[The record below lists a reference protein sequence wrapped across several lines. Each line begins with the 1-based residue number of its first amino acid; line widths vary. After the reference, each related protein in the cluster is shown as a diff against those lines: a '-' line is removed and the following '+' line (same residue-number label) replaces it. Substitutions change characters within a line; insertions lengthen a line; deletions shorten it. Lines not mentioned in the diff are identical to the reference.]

1 MLFELLPINADKHV
15 WPDKSESM
23 TMTYLVTYSET
34 GRKVLE
40 ACLDF
45 GSYMGLVWEFK
56 GTEQASGLFGK
67 KRQVLTIA
75 GGTSLVSAWFDIVH
89 TRLGA

>member
-1 MLFELLPINADKHV
+1 MLFDLLPINADKHV
-15 WPDKSESM
+15 WPDKSEGM
-23 TMTYLVTYSET
+23 VMTYLVTYSPT

-45 GSYMGLVWEFK
+45 ASFMGLNWEFK
-56 GTEQASGLFGK
+56 GTEQASGLFK

-75 GGTSLVSAWFDIVH
+75 GGTTVVSMWFDIVH
-89 TRLGA
+89 VRLGA